1 MAAALPETVSKL
13 VYAYRSMLDNMMQQF
28 AGIPEF
34 DNVIADI
41 PADNDELAALAFEA
55 FGATFEKVVFTT
67 DEANENQKGAAD
79 EILEQLKADCV
90 KACDLIFDNQNADT
104 RAFLATILQLTLMD
118 RAEPVIKSMLNDVSF
133 MGTPDENQT
142 DDLYLTVDLSY
153 GESGIPSVLPDDM
166 QPAETA
172 VYTLSGIKV
181 STSMNHLPKGVY
193 VVRQGN
199 ETWKIMIR

>member
-1 MAAALPETVSKL
+1 
-13 VYAYRSMLDNMMQQF
+13 
-28 AGIPEF
+28 
-34 DNVIADI
+34 
-41 PADNDELAALAFEA
+41 
-55 FGATFEKVVFTT
+55 
-67 DEANENQKGAAD
+67 
-79 EILEQLKADCV
+79 
-90 KACDLIFDNQNADT
+90 
-104 RAFLATILQLTLMD
+104 
-118 RAEPVIKSMLNDVSF
+118 MLNDVSF

-153 GESGIPSVLPDDM
+153 GESGIPSVLPDNM

-181 STSMNHLPKGVY
+181 STNMNHLPKGVY